1 MHIGHREGRRL
12 HPTLG
17 RQILLDTLSLH
28 IGHGERLSRHCHSS
42 VGLENAADAEN
53 SRLWIVVSQVK
64 TIPNGYP
71 SIAYFFRFLI
81 FMDPYFV
88 RLPSFPLRFHF
99 VFSDCNPYGVSVLDT
114 YMHHQG
120 VKLSADENNQRH
132 KKKKSKPRNG
142 DEEEDSFDIRWI
154 GLRPSQVES
163 MGLPAEVFQELT
175 SNDDKRLDSLLVPK
189 SSRFK
194 PFVEGGRDKA
204 QRVSELEA
212 MRKYKVELEAL
223 LWKGPDYL
231 SRFVHDAVTK
241 EESQQSH
248 RGENVTQCRRRKQ
261 PDFHLSDDSDSVS
274 DRHDDEIP
282 DTIEW

>member
-17 RQILLDTLSLH
+17 RQILLEKLSLH

-53 SRLWIVVSQVK
+53 SGLWIVVSEVK
-64 TIPNGYP
+64 TIPNGFL
-71 SIAYFFRFLI
+71 SIAYFFRSFVFLFSWI
-81 FMDPYFV
+81 RTLCDCF
-88 RLPSFPLRFHF
+88 RFHF

-175 SNDDKRLDSLLVPK
+175 SNDVKRLDSLLVPK

-223 LWKGPDYL
+223 LWKGPGYL
-231 SRFVHDAVTK
+231 SRFVHEAVMK
-241 EESQQSH
+241 EESQQAR
-248 RGENVTQCRRRKQ
+248 RGEKVTQRRRREH
-261 PDFHLSDDSDSVS
+261 PGFRLSDDSASPS